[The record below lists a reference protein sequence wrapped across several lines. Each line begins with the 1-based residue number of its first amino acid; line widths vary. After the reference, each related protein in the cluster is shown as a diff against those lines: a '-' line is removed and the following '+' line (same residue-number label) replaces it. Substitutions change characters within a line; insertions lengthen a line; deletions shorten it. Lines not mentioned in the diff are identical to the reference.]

1 MPLISLWESNATAV
15 AEFTIEQVVATAGD
29 GSLKDGSLC
38 AQELQSYL
46 AQIPSEKLAVYVTQC
61 LSSKLENGGM
71 SLQDLLNE
79 LGPRLAY
86 TGTNGRYRGTVHSAG
101 HEGIWPSPQVATSL
115 PERRTTDPHC
125 LSL

>member
-61 LSSKLENGGM
+61 LSSKLEKGGM
-71 SLQDLLNE
+71 ILQDLVNE
-79 LGPRLAY
+79 LGRQSWSRSSEQSFRVDRWSLC
-86 TGTNGRYRGTVHSAG
+86 RG
-101 HEGIWPSPQVATSL
+101 
-115 PERRTTDPHC
+115 
-125 LSL
+125 